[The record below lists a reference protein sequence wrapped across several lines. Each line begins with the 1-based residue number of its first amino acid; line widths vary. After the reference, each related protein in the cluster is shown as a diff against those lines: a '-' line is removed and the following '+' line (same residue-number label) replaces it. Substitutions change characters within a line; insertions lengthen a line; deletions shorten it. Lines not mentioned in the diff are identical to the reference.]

1 MAMKAGLSSKE
12 ESKEEK
18 PKKKAKE
25 KPEAE
30 KVLKR
35 RKDAKGNSIWYWV

>member
-1 MAMKAGLSSKE
+1 MAMKAVFSSKE

-18 PKKKAKE
+18 PQKKSKA

-35 RKDAKGNSIWYWV
+35 RKDADGNSIWYKE

>member
-1 MAMKAGLSSKE
+1 MAMKAGFSSK
-12 ESKEEK
+12 KDK
-18 PKKKAKE
+18 PQKKAKA

-35 RKDAKGNSIWYWV
+35 RKDENGCSVWYKE